1 MNAIK
6 TMLIFKIMRILYL
19 KSVYDH
25 HCSKISGYNSK
36 IVFSLSIHFSNA
48 VLGGTPSINQFI
60 DESDNR
66 WINHREV
73 SLELWQNC
81 CPVST

>member
-25 HCSKISGYNSK
+25 HCSKISGYNIK
-36 IVFSLSIHFSNA
+36 KVLSLSIHFSNA
-48 VLGGTPSINQFI
+48 VLGGTPNINQFI
-60 DESDNR
+60 DESQITDEL
-66 WINHREV
+66 ITEK
-73 SLELWQNC
+73 SL
-81 CPVST
+81 

>member
-48 VLGGTPSINQFI
+48 VLGGTLSINQFI
-60 DESDNR
+60 DESQITDEL
-66 WINHREV
+66 ITEK
-73 SLELWQNC
+73 SL
-81 CPVST
+81 

>member
-48 VLGGTPSINQFI
+48 VLGGTPSIKSQI
-60 DESDNR
+60 TDEL
-66 WINHREV
+66 ITEK
-73 SLELWQNC
+73 SL
-81 CPVST
+81 